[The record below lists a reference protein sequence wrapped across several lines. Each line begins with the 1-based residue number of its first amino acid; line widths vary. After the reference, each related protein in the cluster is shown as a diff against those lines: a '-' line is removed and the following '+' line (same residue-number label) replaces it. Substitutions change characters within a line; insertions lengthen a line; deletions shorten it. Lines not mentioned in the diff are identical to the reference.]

1 MSVSHCRVYDAT
13 FHCIL
18 DHHSVLI
25 EFRQI
30 VTSFL
35 QIAKVAAIT
44 ITLLSPSITFVQP
57 RTLVTSNRWCI
68 HSAAHCSN
76 RYDDS
81 LTTSAGSQE
90 ASSSQGQGTLNTVDT
105 EHRAMALTPV
115 CTTVQPGHCHHCN
128 FHLGASIHS

>member
-13 FHCIL
+13 PHCIL

-57 RTLVTSNRWCI
+57 RTLVTSNHWCI
-68 HSAAHCSN
+68 HSAARCSN

-90 ASSSQGQGTLNTVDT
+90 ASSSQGTLNTVN
-105 EHRAMALTPV
+105 
-115 CTTVQPGHCHHCN
+115 TVQWP
-128 FHLGASIHS
+128 